1 VEEGL
6 DVCYRAK
13 NVSIYD
19 VHGHM
24 VPVDKGLL
32 EKGIKIFF
40 SGRVI
45 NVVDSTDL
53 QVGFIPVKSP
63 WRRSTEDKL
72 ILLSVIEDKIIEYT
86 IDSFSKEY
94 KEALQ
99 VLEGARK
106 EMALKEL
113 SPKKA
118 DSSASKMVKLTHKSR
133 VDPKLLEVLNNIPR
147 HILPVDTSRNKSKR
161 KSSSSSVPTKTITET
176 RKSNRR
182 SPIKKPKD
190 DCGSRSSDNFKAV
203 LNSFGVKSGYGDPLK
218 KILPADFKSCSDRV
232 ASFLLFVNERQT
244 IWEKKYKGK
253 SRLTTNEVMV
263 NKWFTNMYR
272 ELDRGTQYFRKNIMD
287 TTMAD
292 HKISKDIDERII
304 RKVLFKSIVYR
315 LINEVKTFQAYGGI
329 PDREDMKS
337 FIEFLEV
344 RHHEPGSKV
353 FTAAHQNM
361 GLRRL
366 LGTFEF
372 VTKNIK
378 KLAADIAK
386 HAKNRSLRGVNEVL
400 LSIINVGGFF
410 SWQILCDLLEAR
422 ILGENCDNQ
431 WTCLGPGAKNGLRRL
446 FTQEKLPTTKGELKF
461 TRLVRDLCAPSG
473 SKSGYE
479 ALNIKFPTFL
489 GKALSLKNVEHA
501 LCEYDKYY
509 RSAQE
514 VQIKERQ
521 YTENTSNVYL
531 DNESKCKKCDK
542 VGSLENR
549 IKCTL
554 CGSMVHKP
562 CDSRLEKRF
571 VGTAWVCKSCQ
582 KIEQAW
588 SQEDYEFE
596 EYDSN
601 DNIGKAYVSGAA
613 KKNLR
618 LKRKGKSSKKG
629 KNKTEF
635 EVVDLS
641 SDEEVADSDEE
652 DDNDIQMISEDE
664 FDLFKNTNIWAV
676 DEEDDDDILD
686 VKVVS
691 SPKKKLKLEGLFT
704 SPVASFLKSPYKI
717 PKLVSPSSKLKDG
730 SPKNTKSTSDNN
742 VEDDDI
748 VILS

>member
-1 VEEGL
+1 
-6 DVCYRAK
+6 
-13 NVSIYD
+13 
-19 VHGHM
+19 M
-24 VPVDKGLL
+24 FQGLL

-45 NVVDSTDL
+45 NVVDNTDL
-53 QVGFIPVKSP
+53 QVGFIPIKSP

-94 KEALQ
+94 KEALKI
-99 VLEGARK
+99 LEGARNAV
-106 EMALKEL
+106 ALKKL
-113 SPKKA
+113 SPEKSKG
-118 DSSASKMVKLTHKSR
+118 SSTQMVKLTHKSR

-147 HILPVDTSRNKSKR
+147 RILPVDTSRNKSNK
-161 KSSSSSVPTKTITET
+161 KSSSVPTKTITDV
-176 RKSNRR
+176 RKSSRR
-182 SPIKKPKD
+182 SSPTKKQKLSD
-190 DCGSRSSDNFKAV
+190 DCDSRSSDNFKAV

-218 KILPADFKSCSDRV
+218 KILPADLKSCSDRV
-232 ASFLLFVNERQT
+232 ASFLLFVNERQN
-244 IWEKKYKGK
+244 IWEKKNKGK

-344 RHHEPGSKV
+344 RHREPGSKV

-366 LGTFEF
+366 LETFKF
-372 VTKNIK
+372 VSKNVK
-378 KLAADIAK
+378 DLAAGIAK

-400 LSIINVGGFF
+400 LSISNVGGFF

-489 GKALSLKNVEHA
+489 DKPLSLKNVEHA

-562 CDSRLEKRF
+562 CDSRFEKRF

-582 KIEQAW
+582 KVEQAW
-588 SQEDYEFE
+588 SQEDYDFE

-601 DNIGKAYVSGAA
+601 DNFGKAYVSGAA
-613 KKNLR
+613 KKNSR
-618 LKRKGKSSKKG
+618 LKRKGKSTKKA
-629 KNKTEF
+629 KNKTDV

-641 SDEEVADSDEE
+641 SDEEIGDSDEE

-676 DEEDDDDILD
+676 DEEDDEDIVD

-691 SPKKKLKLEGLFT
+691 SPKKKPKIESFFS

-717 PKLVSPSSKLKDG
+717 PKLVSPSNKLSKS
-730 SPKNTKSTSDNN
+730 SPNNKPTSSN